1 MVPPTTSELRSPS
14 PDLLPPSCS
23 RKVPPQGKSLEWRTH
38 NHNVLPPSDL
48 HWQGGAHSTGGG
60 QGHSCVPGRRAT
72 QRPLFQP
79 LPDTQNWVVVRQPPA
94 TKATS
99 PMSSKVHWKMVS
111 VWHVP
116 SAVMATRPPATI
128 SSWFR
133 SHCTGPSGTASS
145 TQKMAVSP
153 ARTAVFRGSFL
164 VRFPGVGRLPR
175 G

>member
-1 MVPPTTSELRSPS
+1 MIPPIINGFRSLS

-23 RKVPPQGKSLEWRTH
+23 GKSPPQERNLEDTQPQFSAT
-38 NHNVLPPSDL
+38 LGPPLVREAYSMGRG
-48 HWQGGAHSTGGG
+48 WGC
-60 QGHSCVPGRRAT
+60 SCVPAGRAT
-72 QRPLFQP
+72 QRSSFRP
-79 LPDTQNWVVVRQPPA
+79 LPDTQNWVVVRQPPD

-133 SHCTGPSGTASS
+133 SHRTGPSGTASS

-153 ARTAVFRGSFL
+153 VRTAVFRGSFL
-164 VRFPGVGRLPR
+164 VKFPTVGRLPR
-175 G
+175 